1 MLTRRSVAIGVS
13 ATLAGAFARPASTR
27 LDWPGGAQAAV
38 SLTYDDGYDS
48 QLENVAPLLDDLGFK
63 ATFFLTVQNID
74 ARVTDWIALSKR
86 GHEIGDH
93 TLTHPCLLKDYSTE
107 RFVREQ
113 ISPAERYFDAHFENT
128 KPRSYAYPC
137 GYEGLGRGTNVA
149 RVREYIEALSPTFLA
164 ARTVNG
170 PPNDPRDVL
179 RQRYFLN
186 GYEPTYD
193 IDNRELALR
202 YVRKAMTDGLWA
214 ILVFHEVV
222 EHRRAAGDTSK
233 TVHRE
238 ILEGLS
244 GLPVWCA
251 PMRTVFSYITGAAR
265 APINQ

>member
-1 MLTRRSVAIGVS
+1 MVLTRRSLAAGVS
-13 ATLAGAFARPASTR
+13 ATIACSFADSASAGFR
-27 LDWPGGAQAAV
+27 WPGGARAAV

-48 QLENVAPLLDDLGFK
+48 QLANVAPLLDDLGYK
-63 ATFFLTVQNID
+63 ATFFLTVENID
-74 ARVTDWIALSKR
+74 ARATDWTALSTR
-86 GHEIGDH
+86 GHEIGNH
-93 TLTHPCLLKDYSTE
+93 TLTHPCMLKDFSAG
-107 RFVREQ
+107 RFLREQ
-113 ISPAERYFDAHFENT
+113 IVPAERYFDTHFAGA

-149 RVREYIEALSPTFLA
+149 RVHEYLEALSPTFLA

-186 GYEPTYD
+186 AYEPTYD

-202 YVRKAMTDGLWA
+202 YVRKAINDGHWA

-233 TVHRE
+233 AVHRE

-244 GLPVWCA
+244 GLPIWCA
-251 PMRTVFSYITGAAR
+251 PVRKVFNYITGAT
-265 APINQ
+265 

>member
-1 MLTRRSVAIGVS
+1 MLTRRSLAIG
-13 ATLAGAFARPASTR
+13 AGVAMASSFIGPARAR
-27 LDWPGGAQAAV
+27 LGWPGGARAAV

-48 QLENVAPLLDDLGFK
+48 QLDNVAPLLDALGFK

-74 ARVTDWIALSKR
+74 ARVADWIALSKK

-93 TLTHPCLLKDYSTE
+93 TLTHPCALKDFSAG

-113 ISPAERYFDAHFENT
+113 IAPAEHYFDTHFGGA
-128 KPRSYAYPC
+128 KPRSFAYPC
-137 GYEGLGRGTNVA
+137 GFEGLGRGSNAA
-149 RVREYIEALSPTFLA
+149 RVREYVEALSPTFLA

-202 YVRKAMTDGLWA
+202 YVRKAMNDGHWA

-222 EHRRAAGDTSK
+222 ERRRAAGDTSR

-251 PMRTVFSYITGAAR
+251 PLRTVFSYIAGAA
-265 APINQ
+265 

>member
-1 MLTRRSVAIGVS
+1 MLTRRGVAIGVS
-13 ATLAGAFARPASTR
+13 VTIASSFAHPANTR
-27 LDWPGGAQAAV
+27 FGWPGGARAAV

-48 QLENVAPLLDDLGFK
+48 QLANVAPLLDDLGFK

-74 ARVTDWIALSKR
+74 ARVADWITLSKM

-93 TLTHPCLLKDYSTE
+93 TLTHPCMLKDFSAG
-107 RFVREQ
+107 RFAREQ
-113 ISPAERYFDAHFENT
+113 ILPAERYFDTHFGGAR
-128 KPRSYAYPC
+128 PRSYAYPC
-137 GYEGLGRGTNVA
+137 GYEGLGRGTNIE
-149 RVREYIEALSPTFLA
+149 RVRAYLEALSPTFLA

-202 YVRKAMTDGLWA
+202 YVRKAMNNGHWA
-214 ILVFHEVV
+214 ILVFHEVL
-222 EHRRAAGDTSK
+222 EHRKAAGDTSK
-233 TVHRE
+233 AVHRE

-251 PMRTVFSYITGAAR
+251 PMRTVFSYITGA
-265 APINQ
+265 P